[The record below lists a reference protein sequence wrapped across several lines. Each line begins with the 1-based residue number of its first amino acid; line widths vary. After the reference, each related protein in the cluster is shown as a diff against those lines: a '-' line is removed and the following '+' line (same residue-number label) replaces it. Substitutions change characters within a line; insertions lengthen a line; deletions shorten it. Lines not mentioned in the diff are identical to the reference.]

1 MNQEQINQAFE
12 GRWRIKGKYIEDGII
27 LFNSKE
33 GVAEAIKGLCRDFFT
48 AGIMIGDKSCISN
61 PLDTIVIVDTDK
73 LVNVLSDAE
82 ALKMQHDILNNHD
95 THNNQKTSF
104 DMWWD
109 MYDLKCNR
117 GGCEKKWNKM
127 TAAEK
132 YACVA
137 ATPAYVASTPEKQYR
152 KRPLTFLNQKAWQDE
167 IIIRNNPDSQRQQR
181 LTASA
186 ELVARYAA
194 EGNSPQSEVPEAD

>member
-1 MNQEQINQAFE
+1 MNKEEIDKMFE
-12 GRWRIKGKYIEDGII
+12 GRWRIKSQNLDKALETMLIEYRIDYV
-27 LFNSKE
+27 K
-33 GVAEAIKGLCRDFFT
+33 KLCRDFFT
-48 AGIMIGDKSCISN
+48 AGIIIGDKNSVVN
-61 PLDTIVIVDTDK
+61 PPDTIVLVDTDK
-73 LVNVLSDAE
+73 LVKVVSDAE
-82 ALKMQHDILNNHD
+82 ALKMQHDILND
-95 THNNQKTSF
+95 TGSNQKSAF

-117 GGCEKKWNKM
+117 AGCEKKWKKM

-137 ATPAYVASTPEKQYR
+137 ATPAYVASTPDKQYR
-152 KRPLTFLNQKAWQDE
+152 KRPLSYLNQKAWNDE
-167 IIIRNNPDSQRQQR
+167 IIKRTNPDSQRQQR
-181 LTASA
+181 LAASA